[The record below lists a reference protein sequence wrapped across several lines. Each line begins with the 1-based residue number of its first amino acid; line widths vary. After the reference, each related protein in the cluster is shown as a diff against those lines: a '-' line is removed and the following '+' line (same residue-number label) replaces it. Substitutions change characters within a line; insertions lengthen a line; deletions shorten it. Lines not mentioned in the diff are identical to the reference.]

1 MVQRRVDTWQKEIEG
16 SETGKC
22 WTSLAGHH
30 PHRRRNAIAPTL
42 HLAATCIII
51 KGRRHGL
58 HLNQNAGKS
67 LETSEFSCT
76 CRSSPF
82 LLISWTLALQTSAWA
97 RKSIWRSCYGGR
109 HVHQNGQ
116 QTGSFVGCRLGRSSL
131 CAKCMSIAWQVELT
145 NRSIGLVP
153 FETQLVWIPRLG
165 KHLEVQ
171 WVPQFKL

>member
-1 MVQRRVDTWQKEIEG
+1 MLNKSRRSSPAQKKECYCTHLTFGSYLYHHQRQKTR
-16 SETGKC
+16 SASK
-22 WTSLAGHH
+22 S
-30 PHRRRNAIAPTL
+30 
-42 HLAATCIII
+42 
-51 KGRRHGL
+51 
-58 HLNQNAGKS
+58 NAGES

-76 CRSSPF
+76 YRSSPF

-145 NRSIGLVP
+145 NRSSTIWDSRFGFHAWESTWRSNGSLS
-153 FETQLVWIPRLG
+153 L
-165 KHLEVQ
+165 K
-171 WVPQFKL
+171 FKL